1 MLRAQ
6 RPIEMIPAE
15 TRKHYNETFSK
26 LSNPTKEDKE
36 EMYRVIKLNHKNKDV
51 TQLQIY
57 NVLVTLKRKHKPR
70 PGQSPLT
77 AKQRTKYAATI
88 EKDRLKTN
96 PKRATKARQ
105 KRQDSLNAAA
115 AATKTIDLGTPLSE
129 ATAIRSAK
137 HQMKQVMKQL
147 PHHTLI
153 RDGYVGKCNGS
164 RRNIRPRESM
174 AFRGHDHYM
183 LIGCTDEKGYLH
195 PTTAN
200 NMEIGFIAAFNEKGD
215 IELLNADRGGG
226 GPLGLRSGIRDTS
239 QPKKKQRSSD
249 GARKHPMTFV
259 HDPENYRTY
268 FTWAELEVAKVAKA
282 TTVGRKRKR

>member
-1 MLRAQ
+1 
-6 RPIEMIPAE
+6 MIPAE

-51 TQLQIY
+51 TQRQIE
-57 NVLVTLKRKHKPR
+57 NVLTTLKRKPR

-88 EKDRLKTN
+88 EKDR
-96 PKRATKARQ
+96 REQAAKARQ
-105 KRQDSLNAAA
+105 KTQDSLNAAA

-164 RRNIRPRESM
+164 RRNIRPQESM
-174 AFRGHDHYM
+174 AFRSHDHWM
-183 LIGCTDEKGYLH
+183 FIGCTDDEGYLH
-195 PTTAN
+195 PTTQN
-200 NMEIGFIAAFNEKGD
+200 NMEIGFIAAFNNTE

-226 GPLGLRSGIRDTS
+226 GPSGLRGPRDTS
-239 QPKKKQRSSD
+239 QPLKRQRSSD
-249 GARKHPMTFV
+249 GERKHPTAFV

-268 FTWAELEVAKVAKA
+268 FTWAELKVPKKVAKKA
-282 TTVGRKRKR
+282 KPAARKRKR

>member
-1 MLRAQ
+1 MLRSQ

-15 TRKHYNETFSK
+15 TRKYYNETFSK
-26 LSNPTKEDKE
+26 LSNPSKEDKKK
-36 EMYRVIKLNHKNKDV
+36 MYREIKLNHKNKDV
-51 TQLQIY
+51 TLPQIY
-57 NVLVTLKRKHKPR
+57 SVLATLKRKHPPR

-88 EKDRLKTN
+88 EKDR
-96 PKRATKARQ
+96 REQAAKARQ
-105 KRQDSLNAAA
+105 KTQDSLNAAA

-164 RRNIRPRESM
+164 RRNIRPQESM
-174 AFRGHDHYM
+174 AFRGHDRWM
-183 LIGCTDEKGYLH
+183 FIGCTDDEGYLH

-200 NMEIGFIAAFNEKGD
+200 HMEIGFIAAFNNTE

-226 GPLGLRSGIRDTS
+226 GPSGLRGPRDTS
-239 QPKKKQRSSD
+239 QP
-249 GARKHPMTFV
+249 
-259 HDPENYRTY
+259 
-268 FTWAELEVAKVAKA
+268 L
-282 TTVGRKRKR
+282 